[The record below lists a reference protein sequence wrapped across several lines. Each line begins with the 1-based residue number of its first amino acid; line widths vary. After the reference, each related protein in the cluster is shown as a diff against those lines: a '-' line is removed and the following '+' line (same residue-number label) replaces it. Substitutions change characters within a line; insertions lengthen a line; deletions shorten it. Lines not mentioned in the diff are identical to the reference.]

1 MRPFIL
7 FICSLLP
14 FSVTAQTISS
24 PDGRYVLTM
33 GNGITYSVS
42 FKGKKIVEKSQM
54 GVDIDNRLFESA
66 LGVPRGEHDNW
77 CSDLKLKGEERTAV
91 DTTWTPLYGENA
103 QIRDHYNQ
111 LVLHYEKG
119 SQEGAVEGGYDK
131 RKYYAMDIV
140 IRAYNE
146 GVAFR
151 YHFPETANSLFLH
164 ITGEQTSFAMP
175 EGTMAWYEEWA
186 QGPYEKRSLRPTPDP
201 SKTLSPLSREGESL
215 ATLESC
221 AMSASGNASLPSRG
235 DLEGSWFES
244 ERPLLLQLSDGTYV
258 ALLEAAM
265 KDYTR
270 GKFKLKKDNELQI
283 AMYDCADIISPYD
296 TPWRV
301 IMAGE
306 KAVDLI
312 NHKDFILNLNNQCSM
327 DNAQWIKPGKAF
339 RSCRLDK
346 ASIFKSID
354 FCAEFGIEYAELDAG
369 WYGPEG
375 KVSSDARKVIE
386 TRDFTMPEVCEYAKS
401 KGVGVWVYVNQ
412 RALYNQLDE
421 LLPLYQ
427 QWGIKGIKFGFVQIG
442 NQQWSTWL
450 HDAVAKCAKY
460 QLMVDIHDEYRP
472 TGLSRTYPN
481 LLTQEGIMGNECM
494 PDATHDVTLPFTRF
508 LCGPAD
514 YTLCYFNNRV
524 KSTKGHQLAMAAVY
538 YSPIQFLFWYDNP
551 YPNGWDSEELKFWR
565 DCPTVFDESIALD
578 GQPGEFIIQARRVG
592 NEWYVGAMT
601 NTQARTVS
609 IPTRPTPA
617 PSRNGGESSGLNE
630 NNALLLPE
638 GKYEVTIYEDDPSG
652 QSPTHVAVRKQTIN
666 IKSTKRQSS
675 ITLHLQPSGGAA
687 LHFKRSSE

>member
-14 FSVTAQTISS
+14 LTVSAQQISS
-24 PDGRYVLTM
+24 PDGSYIVTIGEGM
-33 GNGITYSVS
+33 NYSVS
-42 FKGKKIVEKSQM
+42 YNGKKIVEKSQM

-91 DTTWTPLYGENA
+91 DTTWTPLFGENA

-164 ITGEQTSFAMP
+164 ITGERTSFRMP

-186 QGPYEKRSLRPTPDP
+186 QGPYEKRSLRG
-201 SKTLSPLSREGESL
+201 L
-215 ATLESC
+215 
-221 AMSASGNASLPSRG
+221 
-235 DLEGSWFES
+235 WFES
-244 ERPLLLQLSDGTYV
+244 ERPLLMQLTDGTYV

-270 GKFKLKKDNELQI
+270 GKFKLKGDNELQI

-306 KAVDLI
+306 RAIDLI
-312 NHKDFILNLNNQCSM
+312 NHKDIILNLNAPAAPLHYGRGWGWVS
-327 DNAQWIKPGKAF
+327 PGKAF

-354 FCAEFGIEYAELDAG
+354 YCAEFGIDYVELDAG

-375 KVSSDARKVIE
+375 KVSSDARKVVE

-401 KGVGVWVYVNQ
+401 KGIGVWVYVNQ
-412 RALYNQLDE
+412 RALFNQLDE

-442 NQQWSTWL
+442 NQMWSTWL
-450 HDAVAKCAKY
+450 HDAVEKCARY

-514 YTLCYFNNRV
+514 YTLCYFNKRV
-524 KSTKGHQLAMAAVY
+524 QSTKGHQLAMAAVY
-538 YSPIQFLFWYDNP
+538 YSPLQFLFWYDNP
-551 YPNGWDSEELKFWR
+551 YPNGWDGEELQFWK

-578 GQPGEFIIQARRVG
+578 GVPGDYIIQARRSG
-592 NEWYVGAMT
+592 EEWFVGAMT
-601 NTQARTVS
+601 NTEARTVT
-609 IPTRPTPA
+609 IPTDF
-617 PSRNGGESSGLNE
+617 
-630 NNALLLPE
+630 LPK
-638 GKYEVTIYEDDPSG
+638 GKYDVTIYNDDPTLDTQTKVGVSS
-652 QSPTHVAVRKQTIN
+652 QIVNRKSSN
-666 IKSTKRQSS
+666 RKSDKA
-675 ITLHLQPSGGAA
+675 IVLPLQPAGGAA
-687 LHFKRSSE
+687 LHFKPIAK